1 MSGPGHRGGH
11 GGGGA
16 DADEPDD
23 RIVSAYDGRLVRRLW
38 DFIRP
43 HRRALVITTVLL
55 PVVTVFE
62 LAQPLLM
69 RAAIDH
75 AIVPRDLGGLLL
87 LAAGFL
93 VVLAAEM
100 STRYL
105 QTISMQHAGQLVV
118 RDLRAALFRH
128 VQRLPAAYFDK
139 NPVGRTLARITNDV
153 EGVQEMFGAGVFALI
168 GDVVTLVGIMTVML
182 ALEWKMALITFA
194 IVPVFVPL
202 VLVLRSRLRKA
213 YRTIRRALAHLAGY
227 VSESL
232 SGLTITQAFNQ
243 EEARSRGF
251 EDLNSRYRAAALG
264 AIQSDALLFSMVEM
278 VGTLAGAALLWFGG
292 FGIARHLV
300 TFGTLV
306 AFLDFVNKFF
316 APIRDLSAKYA
327 VMQSAMA
334 SCERIFALLDEAP
347 ESLNESAAPRPVA
360 DPIPVAARSSAT
372 VARVAFEGVRFSY
385 RPGVEVLRGIDFTVA
400 PGEKVALVGPT
411 GSGKS
416 TVARL
421 LLGLYPLD
429 SGTVRVDGADL
440 RGIPLDTLRH
450 QIGIVLQDV
459 FLFSRTILE
468 NIHLGDPGV
477 TVERARAAASAV
489 GLDQLL
495 DRLPQRLDTKLRER
509 GSNLSAGERQLV
521 SFARALAFDAPI
533 LVLDEATSQ
542 VDSRTEHL
550 IKRATD
556 RLIEGRTVLVIAH
569 RLATL
574 RDVDRILVLSHG
586 ELKEQGR
593 HDELLAR
600 DGLYARYFRLQF
612 GLGDVDLS
620 ARASSAKPGPEIT
633 LPEVPHERGND
644 G

>member
-16 DADEPDD
+16 DEPDD
-23 RIVSAYDGRLVRRLW
+23 KIVSAYDGRLVRRLW
-38 DFIRP
+38 AFIHP
-43 HRRALVITTVLL
+43 HRRTLVVTTALL
-55 PVVTVFE
+55 PLVTVFE
-62 LAQPLLM
+62 LAQPLLV
-69 RAAIDH
+69 RAAIDR

-87 LAAGFL
+87 LAGGFL

-105 QTISMQHAGQLVV
+105 QTISMQHVGQLVV

-128 VQRLPAAYFDK
+128 VQRLPAAYSDK
-139 NPVGRTLARITNDV
+139 NPVGSTLARITNDV

-168 GDVVTLVGIMTVML
+168 GDVVTLAGIMTVML

-232 SGLTITQAFNQ
+232 AGLSITQAFNQ
-243 EEARSRGF
+243 EDARSRGF

-264 AIQSDALLFSMVEM
+264 AIQSDAVLFSMVEM

-292 FGIARHLV
+292 VGIARHFV

-306 AFLDFVNKFF
+306 AFLDYVNKFF

-334 SCERIFALLDEAP
+334 SCERIFALLDEVP
-347 ESLNESAAPRPVA
+347 EGLGAARPVPTSA
-360 DPIPVAARSSAT
+360 PPAAAVT
-372 VARVAFEGVRFSY
+372 PRVAFEGVRFSY
-385 RPGVEVLRGIDFTVA
+385 RPGVEVLRGIDFAVA

-416 TVARL
+416 TIARL

-429 SGTVRVDGADL
+429 AGTVRVDGADL
-440 RGIPLDTLRH
+440 REVPLDRLRH

-468 NIHLGDPGV
+468 NIHLGDPTV
-477 TVERARAAASAV
+477 SVERARAAASAV

-495 DRLPQRLDTKLRER
+495 DRLPEGLDTKLRER

-574 RDVDRILVLSHG
+574 RDVDRILVLAHG
-586 ELKEQGR
+586 ELKEQGS

-612 GLGDVDLS
+612 GLGDAHLS
-620 ARASSAKPGPEIT
+620 ARASSAKPAAESI
-633 LPEVPHERGND
+633 LSEVPDPRGDD